1 LDGFEYERG
10 GLSAAPFV
18 CAAWIHRVVDSRDDS
33 RGPAAV
39 APDDLNKPL
48 GLGKGTRLP
57 KLPVSPPQILAGALG
72 LSGLVVVGWATLVHD
87 PLGGQPVAVVATKL
101 IPPGPAEGDGGKM
114 SQPPAQ
120 DSPDPA
126 KAAPPPGSKTVTIID
141 GSSGARQ
148 QVVIP
153 DNGASTAKP
162 LLDSKLL
169 EATRHG
175 SIPKVGPDGAR
186 PSARYAQPRDLPPD
200 KKDAPLVAIVIGGV
214 GISASGTADAFTKM
228 PPSITFALAPYGA
241 DLEKLAERARAG
253 KHEILLQVP
262 MEPFDYPD
270 NDPGPQTLL
279 TSLTPE
285 QNIDRLHWLMSRFQG
300 YVGLISYMG
309 ARFTASEQGLSP
321 VLRDVA
327 KRGLMYVDDGSS
339 SRSIAGQLAGAQN
352 LPFARADVVLDM
364 VPSTGEIDHA
374 LARLEMKARDSGTA
388 VGYATAKPGTIARIA
403 EWIKKAESKGV
414 IFVPVTMVAIKAK
427 SS

>member
-1 LDGFEYERG
+1 
-10 GLSAAPFV
+10 
-18 CAAWIHRVVDSRDDS
+18 VVDSRDDS
-33 RGPAAV
+33 QGFAAV
-39 APDDLNKPL
+39 APDDLNAPL
-48 GLGKGTRLP
+48 GLGKGKRLS
-57 KLPVSPPQILAGALG
+57 KLPVSPPQIVAGVLG
-72 LSGLVVVGWATLVHD
+72 LSGLVVVGWAILVHD

-101 IPPGPAEGDGGKM
+101 APGPDGDSAKV
-114 SQPPAQ
+114 SQPAGH
-120 DSPDPA
+120 DPA
-126 KAAPPPGSKTVTIID
+126 ANTPEPAKTVPPPGSKTVTIID

-153 DNGASTAKP
+153 DTANLTKP
-162 LLDSKLL
+162 PLDSRLL

-175 SIPKVGPDGAR
+175 AIPRIGPDGTR
-186 PSARYAQPRDLPPD
+186 PSIRYAQPRDLPTD

-214 GISASGTADAFTKM
+214 GISASGTADAFTKL
-228 PPSITFALAPYGA
+228 PSPVTFALAPYGA

-253 KHEILLQVP
+253 KHEVLLQVP

-339 SRSIAGQLAGAQN
+339 SRSVAGQLAGAQN
-352 LPFARADVVLDM
+352 LPFAKADVVVDT
-364 VPSTGEIDHA
+364 VPSSAEIDHA
-374 LARLEMKARDSGTA
+374 LARLEMKARDNGSA
-388 VGYATAKPGTIARIA
+388 VGYATAKPGTIARIS
-403 EWIKKAESKGV
+403 EWIKKAELKG
-414 IFVPVTMVAIKAK
+414 IILVPITMVAIKAK

>member
-1 LDGFEYERG
+1 
-10 GLSAAPFV
+10 
-18 CAAWIHRVVDSRDDS
+18 
-33 RGPAAV
+33 V
-39 APDDLNKPL
+39 APDDLNAPL
-48 GLGKGTRLP
+48 GLGKGKRLP
-57 KLPVSPPQILAGALG
+57 KLPVRPPQLLAGALG
-72 LSGLVVVGWATLVHD
+72 LSGLVVVGWATFVHD

-101 IPPGPAEGDGGKM
+101 APP
-114 SQPPAQ
+114 SQPEQGIAKQ
-120 DSPDPA
+120 STANSGEPA
-126 KAAPPPGSKTVTIID
+126 KAEAPPPPGSKTVTIID

-153 DNGASTAKP
+153 DNGASAAKP

-175 SIPKVGPDGAR
+175 AIPKIGPDGTR

-200 KKDAPLVAIVIGGV
+200 KKDAPLVAIVIGGL

-228 PPSITFALAPYGA
+228 PAPVSFALVPYGA

-253 KHEILLQVP
+253 KHEVLLQVP

-279 TSLTPE
+279 TSLTSE

-321 VLRDVA
+321 VLRDIA
-327 KRGLMYVDDGSS
+327 NRGLIYVDDGSS
-339 SRSIAGQLAGAQN
+339 SRSIASQLAGTQN
-352 LPFARADVVLDM
+352 LPFAKTDVVLDT
-364 VPSTGEIDHA
+364 VPTTTEIDQA
-374 LARLEMKARDSGTA
+374 LARLEMRARDSGTA

-403 EWIKKAESKGV
+403 EWIKKSESKG
-414 IFVPVTMVAIKAK
+414 IILVPITMVAIKAK